1 MVPQDWQPVKLLTTL
16 LSGLSPEWILRCA
29 FRDLACAK
37 RLPHWSHMCNFSPVW
52 ILTSH
57 EVRFFCETLPFF
69 FCMNHTALITRVWF
83 LSCVDPHMIFA
94 VFCMIQ
100 MLSAL
105 GTRVCLASSV
115 DFDVLQKLNEQGV
128 AFIFWAIVTGMTRRE
143 TFGSKCKLFI

>member
-1 MVPQDWQPVKLLTTL
+1 
-16 LSGLSPEWILRCA
+16 
-29 FRDLACAK
+29 
-37 RLPHWSHMCNFSPVW
+37 
-52 ILTSH
+52 
-57 EVRFFCETLPFF
+57 
-69 FCMNHTALITRVWF
+69 
-83 LSCVDPHMIFA
+83 MIFA